1 MNNFNNLQYK
11 DSYKKLVDAIDRRI
25 IVLDGAMGTMI
36 QGFKLGESDF
46 RGSEFAEWDIPLKG
60 CNDILSLTRPD
71 VISEIHR
78 QYLNAG
84 ADIIETN
91 TFNSNAISLADYG
104 LEQFVDRINRSAA
117 RIARTAVDEWMKSNP
132 GKYRWVAGSIGPTG
146 KSLSMADGLSYD
158 GECKQKFCW
167 DTLVDTYVRQA
178 SALIDGGV
186 DLLIIETAFDTL
198 NAKAAI
204 FASRLAMRQCG
215 IRVPLILSTTL
226 TETGRTLS
234 GQTIDAFAASVA
246 HAEPMAIGLNCGFGA
261 EDMAKH
267 IGMLKDI
274 PCYTIAYPNAGLPN
288 AMGEYDETPATM
300 AEKIRPILSSG
311 CVNIIGGCCGS
322 TPEHIAS
329 IAREAAGYALSNI

>member
-25 IVLDGAMGTMI
+25 IVLDGAMGTII
-36 QGFKLGESDF
+36 QGFKLVESDF

-146 KSLSMADGLSYD
+146 ISL
-158 GECKQKFCW
+158 
-167 DTLVDTYVRQA
+167 
-178 SALIDGGV
+178 
-186 DLLIIETAFDTL
+186 
-198 NAKAAI
+198 
-204 FASRLAMRQCG
+204 
-215 IRVPLILSTTL
+215 
-226 TETGRTLS
+226 
-234 GQTIDAFAASVA
+234 
-246 HAEPMAIGLNCGFGA
+246 
-261 EDMAKH
+261 
-267 IGMLKDI
+267 
-274 PCYTIAYPNAGLPN
+274 
-288 AMGEYDETPATM
+288 
-300 AEKIRPILSSG
+300 
-311 CVNIIGGCCGS
+311 
-322 TPEHIAS
+322 
-329 IAREAAGYALSNI
+329 